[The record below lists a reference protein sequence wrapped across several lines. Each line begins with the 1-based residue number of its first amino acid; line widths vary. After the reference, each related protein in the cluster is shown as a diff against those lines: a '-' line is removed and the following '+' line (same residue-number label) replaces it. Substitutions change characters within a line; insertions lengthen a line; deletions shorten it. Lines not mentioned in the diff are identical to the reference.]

1 MFRDIKNLIKE
12 NKKTFIGFL
21 IMITSI
27 LIIFAYYIFSMNQPK
42 EEVIVQGLKEE
53 IIIKTTTKAPSME
66 KFGSYVKEKNSADV
80 IMLLLVVLFFV
91 GMFIIISSKDK
102 K

>member
-1 MFRDIKNLIKE
+1 MFRDIKDLIKE